1 MTVDEESQL
10 VSHVGRCRP
19 GSRSSTRPDDPRPM
33 HSGIPTTLEPLG
45 CGLWPQFYASPC
57 QCSEGRENID
67 PRAALG
73 NLLICEGLYPRP
85 AFPMIVSGRCAHA
98 EEIDMRVLVIE
109 DDEETAEFIA
119 QGLGDEGHM
128 VAIAR
133 DGDCGLSQALS
144 GGHDVLV
151 VDRMVPRRD
160 GLTLVTMLRAE
171 NINTPILF
179 LSTLSGIDDRVLGLD
194 AGGDDYLVKPFA
206 LAELQA
212 RVNALG
218 RRAREDRPTR
228 IRVGALEL
236 DLIAHAATWAGRNLD
251 LLPREFALLEY
262 FARHADQLVTK
273 SMLLEH
279 VWGFRFDPKTSLVE
293 THLSRLRIK
302 LEQVRAGNL
311 IQTIRGGGYRLHVA
325 TASPE

>member
-1 MTVDEESQL
+1 
-10 VSHVGRCRP
+10 
-19 GSRSSTRPDDPRPM
+19 
-33 HSGIPTTLEPLG
+33 
-45 CGLWPQFYASPC
+45 
-57 QCSEGRENID
+57 
-67 PRAALG
+67 
-73 NLLICEGLYPRP
+73 
-85 AFPMIVSGRCAHA
+85 
-98 EEIDMRVLVIE
+98 MRVLVIE
-109 DDEETAEFIA
+109 DDEDTAEFIA

-128 VAIAR
+128 VEIAR
-133 DGDCGLSQALS
+133 DGDFGLFQALS
-144 GGHDVLV
+144 GDHDVLV
-151 VDRMVPRRD
+151 VDRMIPCRD

-171 NINTPILF
+171 DINTPILF

-236 DLIAHAATWAGRNLD
+236 DLIAHAATWGGRNLD
-251 LLPREFALLEY
+251 LLPREYALLEY

-325 TASPE
+325 TTSPE

>member
-1 MTVDEESQL
+1 
-10 VSHVGRCRP
+10 
-19 GSRSSTRPDDPRPM
+19 
-33 HSGIPTTLEPLG
+33 
-45 CGLWPQFYASPC
+45 
-57 QCSEGRENID
+57 
-67 PRAALG
+67 
-73 NLLICEGLYPRP
+73 
-85 AFPMIVSGRCAHA
+85 
-98 EEIDMRVLVIE
+98 MRVLVIE
-109 DDEETAEFIA
+109 DDEDTAEFIA

-128 VAIAR
+128 VDIAR
-133 DGDCGLSQALS
+133 DGDFGLSQALS
-144 GGHDVLV
+144 GDHDVLV
-151 VDRMVPRRD
+151 VDRMIPCRD

-218 RRAREDRPTR
+218 RRAREDRPAR

-236 DLIAHAATWAGRNLD
+236 DLIAHAATWDGRNLD
-251 LLPREFALLEY
+251 LLPREYALLEY

-325 TASPE
+325 TTSPE

>member
-1 MTVDEESQL
+1 
-10 VSHVGRCRP
+10 
-19 GSRSSTRPDDPRPM
+19 
-33 HSGIPTTLEPLG
+33 
-45 CGLWPQFYASPC
+45 
-57 QCSEGRENID
+57 
-67 PRAALG
+67 
-73 NLLICEGLYPRP
+73 
-85 AFPMIVSGRCAHA
+85 
-98 EEIDMRVLVIE
+98 MRVLVIE
-109 DDEETAEFIA
+109 DDEDTAEFIA

-128 VAIAR
+128 VEIAR
-133 DGDCGLSQALS
+133 DGDFELSQALS
-144 GGHDVLV
+144 GDHDVLV
-151 VDRMVPRRD
+151 VDRMIPCRD

-236 DLIAHAATWAGRNLD
+236 DLIAHAATWDGRNLD
-251 LLPREFALLEY
+251 LLPREYALLEY

-302 LEQVRAGNL
+302 LEQVRAVNL

-325 TASPE
+325 TTSPE